1 MAIGTRNTA
10 LNHTLAMALSLV
22 GLAVLATPMAI
33 AQAETEPGGER
44 ISSSTGYVS
53 GTRLLTEPELSSQ
66 RADAITVPDKYLD
79 GGVPA
84 SKARNLVQQNSVY
97 SGFWVYDAR
106 TELFFD
112 FDGDGF
118 FTGLDVTFDADTD
131 YVAADVYARL
141 YLSLEGGPW
150 ILYYTTDVFT
160 LLGTSGSDDY
170 TVQTD
175 LVDGYP
181 TGYYDVLIELYD
193 RDFDELVAVYGP
205 VENLSLFEL
214 PLEDEAAD
222 AGIITAPAPP
232 VSVSSGGGGSTG
244 IVALLSAAA
253 LLLARRLRR
262 GAGRSRLARLSLPV
276 KNVQLD
282 RHERQNP

>member
-10 LNHTLAMALSLV
+10 LTHTLALVLSIA
-22 GLAVLATPMAI
+22 GLAALPT
-33 AQAETEPGGER
+33 AQSQAASSEER
-44 ISSSTGYVS
+44 VSASTGYVS
-53 GTRLLTEPELSSQ
+53 GTRLLAEPEISSQ
-66 RADAITVPDKYLD
+66 RADATTVPDKYVD
-79 GGVPA
+79 GGVPS
-84 SKARNLVQQNSVY
+84 SKARNLVQHNSVY
-97 SGFWVYDAR
+97 SGFWIYDAR
-106 TELFFD
+106 TELYFD

-160 LLGTSGSDDY
+160 VVGTSGSDDY

-244 IVALLSAAA
+244 VIALLMATA
-253 LLLARRLRR
+253 LVWLRR
-262 GAGRSRLARLSLPV
+262 RSGYGASRGRLARLCLPV
-276 KNVQLD
+276 KHVHLD
-282 RHERQNP
+282 GHKSQDP